1 MYFTFAKTRMELAQC
16 GASLGDQQAATRIPI
31 ETVH

>member
-1 MYFTFAKTRMELAQC
+1 MYFTFAKTRMELAQR
-16 GASLGDQQAATRIPI
+16 GTALGDQQAATRIPI